1 MGKSQ
6 EGTRPPGARSQEAP
20 LVGRAGEARAYQAVD
35 GLAAEVADGVL
46 RLTLD
51 RPAQRNALTD
61 VSLTALIRNLERAAT
76 DEGLRAV
83 LITGAG
89 TDFCSGFD
97 IVARN
102 AREQGEARPR
112 TGSIQRRLAVQAGRL
127 IPLLLE
133 LQLPVVCAVR
143 GWAAGIGAQLA
154 LAADFAVAARDATF
168 WYPFLRRGFTPDAG
182 STWLLPRVVG
192 PVRARQLL
200 LLGRKLSGA
209 EAADWGLI
217 HLAVEDDQLD
227 AAAGDLAAEL
237 ASAATVAFGLTKA
250 LLAAAPGRDLHGQ
263 LADEAY
269 AMELSSRS
277 PDFREG
283 LSALAERRTPRFTG
297 R

>member
-1 MGKSQ
+1 MGKSP

-35 GLAAEVADGVL
+35 GLAAEVAGGVL

-168 WYPFLRRGFTPDAG
+168 GDPFLRRGFTPDAG

-217 HLAVEDDQLD
+217 HLAVEDNQLD

>member
-1 MGKSQ
+1 MGM
-6 EGTRPPGARSQEAP
+6 ARD
-20 LVGRAGEARAYQAVD
+20 GAYQAAD
-35 GLAAEVADGVL
+35 GLAAEVAGGVL

-61 VSLTALIRNLERAAT
+61 VSLTALIRNLEVAAT
-76 DEGLRAV
+76 DDGLRAV
-83 LITGAG
+83 LIAG
-89 TDFCSGFD
+89 SGGDFCSGFD
-97 IVARN
+97 IVSRN
-102 AREQGEARPR
+102 AREPDGARPR

-168 WYPFLRRGFTPDAG
+168 WWPFLRRGFTPDSG
-182 STWLLPRVVG
+182 STWLLPRAVG
-192 PVRARQLL
+192 PARARQLL

-209 EAADWGLI
+209 EAADWGLV
-217 HLAVEDDQLD
+217 HAAVDDAELD
-227 AAAGDLAAEL
+227 AAASGLTAEL
-237 ASAATVAFGLTKA
+237 AAAPTVAFGLTKA

-263 LADEAY
+263 LAGEAY
-269 AMELSSRS
+269 ALELSSRS

-283 LSALAERRTPRFTG
+283 LAALTERRPPRFTG